1 MVSLVLCCAELCLC
15 VSAWCNSAAR
25 TTQHTTANAL
35 FYFLLLFFFVCFETM
50 AISKQN
56 CIYTTTTT
64 TRYDLSRQLKTNF
77 AKEKQNNLK
86 AHSIN
91 KVIKWIFMCSFV
103 RYIRLG
109 QNSNFKNNDYHVK
122 LIKMWIRRIWIR
134 QVTNNSNSK
143 KETENQM
150 KQMMF
155 LPSNRDKMY
164 MQQQMIISNEMQC

>member
-1 MVSLVLCCAELCLC
+1 MLSCVCVCLRGAIAQRVRHSIPRQMHYSIFCCFF
-15 VSAWCNSAAR
+15 
-25 TTQHTTANAL
+25 L
-35 FYFLLLFFFVCFETM
+35 FV
-50 AISKQN
+50 SKQWPFQSR
-56 CIYTTTTT
+56 ILYIRRRR
-64 TRYDLSRQLKTNF
+64 RYDLSRQLKTNF

-91 KVIKWIFMCSFV
+91 KVIKWIFMW
-103 RYIRLG
+103 RLG

-134 QVTNNSNSK
+134 QVPNNSNSK